1 MKHFGD
7 ILFSIKEYLV
17 LTLLVII
24 SLVLL
29 FSNDNSQI
37 RFIRAL
43 TIGTFGTI
51 QSGFSAIPN
60 VFDLEGENKFLREK
74 NIRLSNEIAELKE
87 AKLENIR
94 LTKLLNFTQTADVD
108 FQSARI
114 VNKSLTHS
122 RNSITLNKG
131 ENDGIRFGM
140 PIVTDDGLVGRIVS
154 TSNNYSLGQI
164 LYNKTLKVSVKN
176 QRSRVDGILEFDGTE
191 NIIVSN
197 IPKSGDVKLGD
208 LFITSEYSSQ
218 FPQGIPVGIVIEEG
232 NLDNLF
238 KKIIIRPTVDFNLLE
253 EVFVLKTMPDK
264 ERQNLE
270 ESFSIQQR

>member
-7 ILFSIKEYLV
+7 ILFSVKEYLV

-74 NIRLSNEIAELKE
+74 NIRLSNELAELKE

-94 LTKLLNFTQTADVD
+94 LTKLLSLSQNSDID
-108 FQSARI
+108 FISGRI
-114 VNKSLTHS
+114 INKSLTHS
-122 RNSITLNKG
+122 RNSVTLNIG
-131 ENDGIRFGM
+131 ENKGVETGM

-197 IPKSGDVKLGD
+197 VSKSGDVQLGD

-238 KKIIIRPTVDFNLLE
+238 KKIIIRPTVNFSLLE
-253 EVFVLKTMPDK
+253 EVFVLKSKPDT
-264 ERQNLE
+264 ERQMLE